1 MYSIGVLLLLL
12 LGLFSA
18 EGCALS
24 VSVVEG
30 CAPSLSVAGSLLPVL
45 LSVFVA
51 KHDLKFMI
59 LLPPAPGCSNYRRA
73 LFLCR
78 AGD

>member
-1 MYSIGVLLLLL
+1 MLPLYQWWKDVLHLYQWLAP
-12 LGLFSA
+12 FS
-18 EGCALS
+18 
-24 VSVVEG
+24 
-30 CAPSLSVAGSLLPVL
+30 PVL

-51 KHDLKFMI
+51 KHDLEFMI
-59 LLPPAPGCSNYRRA
+59 LLPPAPGCSNYRHA